1 MAIVVGAVIG
11 RRRARRRPGSP
22 VTAGAESAAATA
34 ATNTVGAAATA
45 ATNTV
50 GAAADAETAKRSK
63 RPADP
68 ARLGWDDLSETERAD
83 FERALRDLGL

>member
-1 MAIVVGAVIG
+1 MIG
-11 RRRARRRPGSP
+11 LRRARRRPGSP

-34 ATNTVGAAATA
+34 ATNTVGAAA
-45 ATNTV
+45 
-50 GAAADAETAKRSK
+50 DAETAKRST